1 MAVSSGRRLAPVV
14 YDLLKERL
22 LEGEYQA
29 GERLSVEA
37 LKAEFGVSKQPVM
50 EALRRLSSEGLVE
63 IIPQV
68 GCRVPVYGSVDVIDF
83 FAIFGG
89 MEGAV
94 AGVAARRCTS
104 AQVDELAAVNDEI
117 GRLIANSDPAARA
130 HGYRVLNRRF
140 HGIIHDMAHSAV
152 VAGISR
158 RMWDMSDLL
167 INTTG
172 GFRSRSHRRCLRAMT
187 TTNSSSAR
195 SANATRRPPGARWRT
210 TSPEPCRSS
219 TPKRGRHDKESA
231 NRVADLQSSAWPDF
245 RRSRAHEGLIDR
257 VGAGQGGAGV
267 RKRRNGVGTRFW
279 VCRWT

>member
-1 MAVSSGRRLAPVV
+1 VRPVAVSSGRRLAPVV

-117 GRLIANSDPAARA
+117 GRLIAKFRSGGSRPRLPGPEPALPRHHPRHGPLSCGGRDQPQDVGHVRPANQYQRGSAAAR
-130 HGYRVLNRRF
+130 
-140 HGIIHDMAHSAV
+140 I
-152 VAGISR
+152 
-158 RMWDMSDLL
+158 
-167 INTTG
+167 
-172 GFRSRSHRRCLRAMT
+172 
-187 TTNSSSAR
+187 
-195 SANATRRPPGARWRT
+195 
-210 TSPEPCRSS
+210 
-219 TPKRGRHDKESA
+219 
-231 NRVADLQSSAWPDF
+231 
-245 RRSRAHEGLIDR
+245 
-257 VGAGQGGAGV
+257 GGA
-267 RKRRNGVGTRFW
+267 
-279 VCRWT
+279 CAP

>member
-1 MAVSSGRRLAPVV
+1 VRPVAVSSGRRLAPVV

-29 GERLSVEA
+29 GERLSAEA

-158 RMWDMSDLL
+158 RWDMSDLL
-167 INTTG
+167 INTSG
-172 GFRSRSHRRCLRAMT
+172 VPQPLASAVPARHDDHELIIRALRERDQAAARRAMENHIT
-187 TTNSSSAR
+187 GTVSIINTEAR
-195 SANATRRPPGARWRT
+195 TAR
-210 TSPEPCRSS
+210 
-219 TPKRGRHDKESA
+219 
-231 NRVADLQSSAWPDF
+231 
-245 RRSRAHEGLIDR
+245 
-257 VGAGQGGAGV
+257 
-267 RKRRNGVGTRFW
+267 
-279 VCRWT
+279 

>member
-1 MAVSSGRRLAPVV
+1 MTSAAWQDHPGPPADVRPVAVSSGRRLAPVV

-22 LEGEYQA
+22 LEGEFQA

-68 GCRVPVYGSVDVIDF
+68 GCRIPVYGSVDVIDF

-94 AGVAARRCTS
+94 AGVAAQRCTG
-104 AQVDELAAVNDEI
+104 AQADDLAAVNDQI
-117 GRLIANSDPAARA
+117 KQLIADPDPAARA

-167 INTTG
+167 INTSGVPQPLATAVPA
-172 GFRSRSHRRCLRAMT
+172 RHDDHELIIRALRERDQEAARRAMENHIT
-187 TTNSSSAR
+187 GTAAIINTEAR
-195 SANATRRPPGARWRT
+195 AAR
-210 TSPEPCRSS
+210 
-219 TPKRGRHDKESA
+219 
-231 NRVADLQSSAWPDF
+231 
-245 RRSRAHEGLIDR
+245 
-257 VGAGQGGAGV
+257 
-267 RKRRNGVGTRFW
+267 
-279 VCRWT
+279 

>member
-1 MAVSSGRRLAPVV
+1 MRPVAVSSGRRLAPVV

-37 LKAEFGVSKQPVM
+37 LKAGFGVSKQPVM

-167 INTTG
+167 VDTSGVPQPLASAVPARHDDHELIIRALRERDQAAARRAMENHITGTVSIINTE
-172 GFRSRSHRRCLRAMT
+172 
-187 TTNSSSAR
+187 AR
-195 SANATRRPPGARWRT
+195 TAR
-210 TSPEPCRSS
+210 
-219 TPKRGRHDKESA
+219 
-231 NRVADLQSSAWPDF
+231 
-245 RRSRAHEGLIDR
+245 
-257 VGAGQGGAGV
+257 
-267 RKRRNGVGTRFW
+267 
-279 VCRWT
+279 

>member
-1 MAVSSGRRLAPVV
+1 MTSAAWQDHPGPPAGVRPVAVSSGRRLAPVV

-22 LEGEYQA
+22 LEGEFQA

-68 GCRVPVYGSVDVIDF
+68 GCRIPVYGSVDVIDF

-94 AGVAARRCTS
+94 AGVAAQRCTN
-104 AQVDELAAVNDEI
+104 AQVDELAAVNDQI
-117 GRLIANSDPAARA
+117 KQLIADPDPAARA
-130 HGYRVLNRRF
+130 YGYRVLNRRF

-167 INTTG
+167 INTSGVPQPLATAVPA
-172 GFRSRSHRRCLRAMT
+172 RHDDHELIISALRERDQEAARRAMENHIT
-187 TTNSSSAR
+187 GTVAIINTEAR
-195 SANATRRPPGARWRT
+195 AAR
-210 TSPEPCRSS
+210 
-219 TPKRGRHDKESA
+219 
-231 NRVADLQSSAWPDF
+231 
-245 RRSRAHEGLIDR
+245 
-257 VGAGQGGAGV
+257 
-267 RKRRNGVGTRFW
+267 
-279 VCRWT
+279 